1 MGMLV
6 MAAGIENTKSEVIV
20 LVIAQQNVMLM
31 ICFTGTC
38 IYLPGEEISTVDDD
52 CLTLVVTV
60 IFCAVVVEAII
71 QRQLMPI
78 VVLAFYLHVG
88 SNMW

>member
-6 MAAGIENTKSEVIV
+6 MAAGIENTMNEVIV

-31 ICFTGTC
+31 ICFTGTY
-38 IYLPGEEISTVDDD
+38 IYLPGEEISTVDD
-52 CLTLVVTV
+52 CITLVVTV